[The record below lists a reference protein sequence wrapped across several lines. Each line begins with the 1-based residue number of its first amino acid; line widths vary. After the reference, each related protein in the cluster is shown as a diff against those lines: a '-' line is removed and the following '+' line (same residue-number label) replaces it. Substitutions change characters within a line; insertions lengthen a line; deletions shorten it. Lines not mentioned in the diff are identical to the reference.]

1 MHKRIHYFFAE
12 DFMSSL
18 DDLRVDGALKDQMVF
33 TRVEIILGRD
43 GQIAKMGVL
52 SRSGVRYFDEAA
64 LESVQLAAPFDPP
77 PPAILST
84 DGRVYVTW
92 EFHRDPVFACST
104 INARSF
110 LLKVKPALS
119 SP

>member
-1 MHKRIHYFFAE
+1 MRHLVHASPRNSIPA
-12 DFMSSL
+12 
-18 DDLRVDGALKDQMVF
+18 DGALKNPMLF

-43 GQIAKMGVL
+43 GQIAKMGVV

-104 INARSF
+104 INARPF